1 MKTILLIVFLVSS
14 CILFTISCSK
24 SGSTTGNNGSGSGG
38 GTGGTGGTTLDCS
51 TVPKSFATNVNPII
65 QSFCNA
71 PGCHAAGST
80 NGPGPLTNYTEV
92 FNARSVIRP
101 AIASG
106 LMPQGSS
113 LTTTQKN
120 SFLCW
125 IDSGAP
131 NN

>member
-1 MKTILLIVFLVSS
+1 MVMKKTLAVLLIMLAS
-14 CILFTISCSK
+14 ITLIISCSK
-24 SGSTTGNNGSGSGG
+24 GG
-38 GTGGTGGTTLDCS
+38 GTSMIGGGGGGGGGGTTLDCS
-51 TVPKSFATNVNPII
+51 LVPKSFVTDVNPIV
-65 QSFCNA
+65 QNFCNTA
-71 PGCHAAGST
+71 GCHDAGSA
-80 NGPGPLTNYTEV
+80 NGPGPLTNFAQV
-92 FNARSVIRP
+92 FNARASIRS

-113 LTTTQKN
+113 LTIAQKN